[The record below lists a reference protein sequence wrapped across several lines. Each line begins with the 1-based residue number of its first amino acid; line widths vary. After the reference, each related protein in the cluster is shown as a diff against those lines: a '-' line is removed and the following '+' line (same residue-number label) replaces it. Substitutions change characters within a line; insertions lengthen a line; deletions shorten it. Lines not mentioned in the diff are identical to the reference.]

1 MAFFIQFKN
10 HLRKHQPA
18 AMLLVAFAVLLG
30 MGLIYSLVVYQ
41 ALRNQAESENLVAN
55 LAQAEN
61 GAHFIGDHQR
71 GVLNR
76 LSVIAGRTAFRK
88 AVSVD
93 DVAELRTFLVPL
105 IGGRSEMDAAFVA
118 DAQGKLI
125 CGLPKP
131 ELWDTVDHGLRAGST
146 ENWLSPRH
154 HSPVT
159 PGLDVVTL
167 SAPVLTP
174 QGEPVGYLAVCQRT
188 DKWKNTFS
196 RLSARPGRSL
206 ALFDQHQNLLY
217 TNIKKDDKA
226 ALLIAA
232 EQQKRMRKAGM
243 GLSRLADTPS
253 GTGKFFTAAAP
264 VADTG
269 WSVAVVQSYDAA
281 MAPARLMFRNIVF
294 FMGLLLVCLL
304 FLGFLLLSR
313 YRLQQR
319 MLLEL
324 DEEARRLENL
334 VQQRT
339 ADLRQT
345 TERFRNLIQNLP
357 DVVYELDAGGQV
369 TFISKAVGPMLGY
382 EPGEMLGKAWS
393 DFIAPEDRG
402 HFEEERKRT
411 EAGDKLSIVALRHQ
425 TKDGQMRWLSI
436 HSRALFDAGANP
448 VGRLGVARDVSS
460 EVLAERTIREL
471 SGRLINAQEEER
483 KLIALDL
490 HDEMGQI
497 LSALKIGL
505 QTLANKDK
513 DKGKREDIQEM
524 IKLTQRVMDQ
534 IRALAYHLRPAILD
548 NFGLVAALE
557 DLCESISESKLLSVE
572 YKFDPI
578 DENLMPAQMK
588 TSLFRFVQEAMTN
601 VMKHSGSLRV
611 EVDLVAKDSEVLIRV
626 RDWGKGFN
634 VDQALDVGK
643 HLGLAGMRERISLVG
658 GKLLIDSSA
667 NGSIL
672 TVRAPL
678 GGD

>member
-1 MAFFIQFKN
+1 MSYAQFKN
-10 HLRKHQPA
+10 YLHRRQPA
-18 AMLLVAFAVLLG
+18 AMLLVAFAVLLV
-30 MGLIYSLVVYQ
+30 MGVIYSLVVYQ
-41 ALRNQAESENLVAN
+41 ALRNQAESENLIAN

-61 GAHFIGDHQR
+61 GSHFIGDHQQ
-71 GVLNR
+71 GLLKR

-88 AVSVD
+88 AVTGGD
-93 DVAELRTFLVPL
+93 LAELNSFLTPL
-105 IGGRSEMDAAFVA
+105 VGDRAEMDAAFVA
-118 DAQGKLI
+118 DAQGNLI
-125 CGLPKP
+125 VGLPKS
-131 ELWDTVDHGLRAGST
+131 ELWDKVDHGLRPGIT
-146 ENWLSPRH
+146 QKYISPRH
-154 HSPVT
+154 PSPVT

-167 SAPVLTP
+167 ATPVLTP
-174 QGEPVGYLAVCQRT
+174 QGEAVGYLAVCQRT

-206 ALFDQHQNLLY
+206 ALFDQNQNCLY
-217 TNIKKDDKA
+217 TNIKPDDKSTFQLA
-226 ALLIAA
+226 SK
-232 EQQKRMRKAGM
+232 QQKQMRLAGRP
-243 GLSRLADTPS
+243 LSRLARLENEQQDS
-253 GTGKFFTAAAP
+253 FTASAP
-264 VADTG
+264 VPGTNWA
-269 WSVAVVQSYDAA
+269 VAVVQNYDLA
-281 MAPARLMFRNIVF
+281 MAPARLMFRNIIF
-294 FMGLLLVCLL
+294 FMGLLLVSLL

-339 ADLRQT
+339 SDLRQT

-357 DVVYELDAGGQV
+357 DVVYELDAGGKV
-369 TFISKAVGPMLGY
+369 TFISKAVGLVLGY
-382 EPGEMLGKAWS
+382 EPGEMLGKPWR
-393 DFIAPEDRG
+393 DFIAPQDREHYED
-402 HFEEERKRT
+402 ERQRA

-425 TKDGQMRWLSI
+425 TKDGEMRWLSI
-436 HSRALFDAGANP
+436 HSRALFDAGKNP

-513 DKGKREDIQEM
+513 GRREDIKEM
-524 IKLTQRVMDQ
+524 IKLNQRVMDQ

-548 NFGLVAALE
+548 SFGLVAALE
-557 DLCESISESKLLSVE
+557 DLCESMNDSKLLSVE
-572 YKFDPI
+572 YRFDTV
-578 DENLMPAQMK
+578 DESVMPPQMR
-588 TSLFRFVQEAMTN
+588 TSLFRFVQEALTN
-601 VMKHSGSLRV
+601 AMKHSGSLRV
-611 EVDLVAKDSEVLIRV
+611 EVELVSNESEMVIRV

-634 VDQALDVGK
+634 VDQSLDVGK

-658 GKLLIDSSA
+658 GQLLIDSSPS
-667 NGSIL
+667 GSIL
-672 TVRAPL
+672 TVRVPL